1 MARVLGSYP
10 IGRWFESYCRYQ
22 NGPLVK
28 RLRHRPF
35 TAESWVQ
42 FPYGSPHHIP
52 TNAYI
57 SAFVGFCFL
66 RKLPLSIVC
75 PLFLNV
81 LCISPK
87 FWFRG
92 VFFKPFFH
100 HFYLCFYGSQV
111 LRIQR
116 YLPSPV
122 PVGTCDCR
130 CLRLYLYEHDLM
142 HPIPQPHLFQR

>member
-1 MARVLGSYP
+1 
-10 IGRWFESYCRYQ
+10 
-22 NGPLVK
+22 
-28 RLRHRPF
+28 
-35 TAESWVQ
+35 
-42 FPYGSPHHIP
+42 
-52 TNAYI
+52 
-57 SAFVGFCFL
+57 VGFYFL

-87 FWFRG
+87 FLVSG
-92 VFFKPFFH
+92 SFFKPFFH
-100 HFYLCFYGSQV
+100 HFYLCLYGNPV

-130 CLRLYLYEHDLM
+130 CLRLCLYERDLM
-142 HPIPQPHLFQR
+142 HLIPQPHLFLR

>member
-1 MARVLGSYP
+1 MRLLK
-10 IGRWFESYCRYQ
+10 
-22 NGPLVK
+22 NGYFPLIFAFYKKSRKYV
-28 RLRHRPF
+28 R
-35 TAESWVQ
+35 SIQ

-87 FWFRG
+87 FWLRR

-100 HFYLCFYGSQV
+100 HFYLCLYGNPV

-116 YLPSPV
+116 YLPLPV
-122 PVGTCDCR
+122 PVGTCGCR
-130 CLRLYLYEHDLM
+130 CLIKVLDNNSTNQVIRL
-142 HPIPQPHLFQR
+142 IPA